1 MLLASAVP
9 VTVGVVSLVLLASA
23 GVESTGAVG
32 GVVSTVKVL
41 VAESTLVLP
50 AASVA
55 VALTECD
62 PSLSDEAEVKVQ
74 LPAPLVVVVPTDE
87 PSK

>member
-1 MLLASAVP
+1 MLFASAVP
-9 VTVGVVSLVLLASA
+9 VTVGVLSFVRLPSA
-23 GVESTGAVG
+23 GVITTGATG

-50 AASVA
+50 SASVA
-55 VALTECD
+55 VALTVWA
-62 PSLSDEAEVKVQ
+62 PSLSDEAEVKDQ
-74 LPAPLVVVVPTDE
+74 LPAPLAVVVPADE